1 MSMSSPSE
9 ALRAEIKLLVASCK
23 DDPTEL
29 VAILRAVQQRWR
41 RIPAEAITVI
51 AEELDIPRI
60 HVEGTATFY
69 HFFTEQHAGD
79 YTIYVNTSV
88 TAEMAGADAV
98 IAALESELG
107 VKMGGNTADD
117 RIGLRK
123 TSCIGMCDQEPA
135 ILIND
140 TVFTAVTPQR
150 ARELVAGIRAGVPLA
165 SLVRPSLDGNNA
177 LPALGAEVRNNLRRP
192 GPVIFAP
199 YSAGDALRRA
209 MELGS
214 VEVVE
219 LVKASGLRGRGGAGF
234 PTGQKWNL
242 CRVAPAD
249 GRYVV
254 CNVDEGEPGTFK
266 DRVLLTERAEMVF
279 EAMAIA
285 GYAVEAREGILYLRG
300 EYSYLRPYLEQTLDA
315 MRARHMLGRKILGT
329 RFSFDIRIK
338 QGAGAYIC
346 GEESALIESAEGK
359 RGQPRNRPPFPVTSG
374 YLHKPTLVNN
384 PETLCCALQIVRNGP
399 GWFRRLGTPASAGV
413 KLLSIAGDCAEPGV
427 YEVEWGLRV
436 QDILT
441 MCKADDAFAVQVGGP
456 SGTCISERQF
466 QRRLC
471 YSDLATGGAFTIFG
485 KGRDLLSIVH
495 NHMEFFRD
503 ESCGF
508 CVPCR
513 AGNALLVKAIEKIK
527 VGNGTAT
534 ELVSIRKLGQL
545 VKTASRCGLGQ
556 TSPNPLLTTLEHFP
570 DYYAGKVRQDVD
582 FVSQFSLEH
591 AVADACAAAHRSPN
605 LREE

>member
-9 ALRAEIKLLVASCK
+9 ELRIKAIVASCK
-23 DDPTEL
+23 GDPTEL
-29 VAILRAVQQRWR
+29 LTILREVQQQWR
-41 RIPAEAITVI
+41 RISAEAITAI

-69 HFFTEQHAGD
+69 HFFSEQHAGD

-88 TAEMAGADAV
+88 TAEMAGAAAV
-98 IAALESELG
+98 IAAFESELG
-107 VKMGGNTADD
+107 VKMGGNTADN
-117 RIGLRK
+117 RVGLRK
-123 TSCIGMCDQEPA
+123 TSCIGMGDQEPA

-140 TVFTAVTPQR
+140 TVFTAVTQAR
-150 ARELVAGIRAGVPLA
+150 VRELVAGMRAGVPIA

-177 LPALGAEVRNNLRRP
+177 LPCIRSEVRNHIRRP

-199 YSAGDALRRA
+199 YAAGDALRQA

-234 PTGQKWNL
+234 PTGQKWSM
-242 CRVAPAD
+242 CRTAPAD
-249 GRYVV
+249 GRYVI

-266 DRVLLTERAEMVF
+266 DRVLMTERTEMVF
-279 EAMAIA
+279 EAMTIA

-300 EYSYLRPYLEQTLDA
+300 EYAYLRPHLEQTLDA
-315 MRARHMLGRKILGT
+315 LRARHLLGRKILGT
-329 RFSFDIRIK
+329 RFSFDIHIK

-374 YLHKPTLVNN
+374 YLHKPTIVNN
-384 PETLCCALQIVRNGP
+384 PETLCCALQIVRNGAA
-399 GWFRRLGTPASAGV
+399 WFRRLGTPASAGV

-427 YEVEWGLRV
+427 YEVEWGLSV
-436 QDILT
+436 QEILT
-441 MCKADDAFAVQVGGP
+441 MCKARDAFAVQVGGP
-456 SGTCISERQF
+456 SGICIS
-466 QRRLC
+466 QREFSRKLC
-471 YSDLATGGAFTIFG
+471 YSDLPTGGAFTIFG

-513 AGNALLVKAIEKIK
+513 AGNVLLVKSIEKIM
-527 VGNGTAT
+527 VGNGTAAD
-534 ELVSIRKLGQL
+534 LVSIRELGQL

-556 TSPNPLLTTLEHFP
+556 TSPNPLLTSLDHFA

>member
-1 MSMSSPSE
+1 MSAPSE
-9 ALRAEIKLLVASCK
+9 DLRTQIKSIVASCQG
-23 DDPTEL
+23 DPTEL
-29 VAILRAVQQRWR
+29 LAILRAVQTRWR
-41 RIPAEAITVI
+41 KIPAQAITAI
-51 AEELDIPRI
+51 AEELDIPRV

-69 HFFTEQHAGD
+69 HFLTAEHAGD

-88 TAEMAGADAV
+88 TAEMAGAAAV

-107 VKMGGNTADD
+107 VKMGGNTADN

-135 ILIND
+135 LLIND
-140 TVFTAVTPQR
+140 AVFTSVTPGR
-150 ARELVAGIRAGVPLA
+150 ARELVAGMRAGRPIE
-165 SLVRPSLDGNNA
+165 SLLRPPGGGN
-177 LPALGAEVRNNLRRP
+177 PAQPILGAEVRNNLRRP
-192 GPVIFAP
+192 GPVLFAP
-199 YSAGDALRRA
+199 YAAGAALRCA

-234 PTGQKWNL
+234 PTGQKWSL
-242 CRVAPAD
+242 CRAAPAD
-249 GRYVV
+249 GRYVI

-279 EAMAIA
+279 EAMTLA

-300 EYSYLRPYLEQTLDA
+300 EYAYLRPHLEQTLEA
-315 MRARHMLGRKILGT
+315 LRARHLLGRKILGT

-374 YLHKPTLVNN
+374 YLHKPTIVNN

-399 GWFRRLGTPASAGV
+399 AWFRRLGTPASAGV

-427 YEVEWGLRV
+427 YEVEWGLSV

-441 MCKADDAFAVQVGGP
+441 MCKASDAFAVQVGGP
-456 SGTCISERQF
+456 SGVCIPAGQF
-466 QRRLC
+466 QRKLC
-471 YSDLATGGAFTIFG
+471 YSDLGTGGAITIFG

-513 AGNALLVKAIEKIK
+513 AGNALLVKALEKIM

-534 ELVSIRKLGQL
+534 ELVAIRQLGQL

-570 DYYAGKVRQDVD
+570 DYYAGRVRQDVD

>member
-9 ALRAEIKLLVASCK
+9 DLRAQIKAIVASCK
-23 DDPTEL
+23 GDPTEL
-29 VAILRAVQQRWR
+29 LTILREVQRLWR
-41 RIPAEAITVI
+41 RIPAEAITAV
-51 AEELDIPRI
+51 AEELDIPRV

-88 TAEMAGADAV
+88 TAEMAGAAAV

-107 VKMGGNTADD
+107 VKLGSNTADD

-140 TVFTAVTPQR
+140 TVFTAVTPER
-150 ARELVAGIRAGVPLA
+150 VRELVAGMRAGVPLA
-165 SLVRPSLDGNNA
+165 ALVRPSLDGNNA
-177 LPALGAEVRNNLRRP
+177 LPSIGSEVRNHLRRP

-199 YSAGDALRRA
+199 YAAGDALRRA

-219 LVKASGLRGRGGAGF
+219 QVKAAGLRGRGGAGF
-234 PTGQKWNL
+234 PTGQKWSL
-242 CRVAPAD
+242 CRAAPAD
-249 GRYVV
+249 GRYVI

-266 DRVLLTERAEMVF
+266 DRVLMTERAEMVF
-279 EAMAIA
+279 EAMTIA

-300 EYSYLRPYLEQTLDA
+300 EYAYLRPHLEQTLEA
-315 MRARHMLGRKILGT
+315 LRARRLLGRKILGT

-359 RGQPRNRPPFPVTSG
+359 RGQPRNRPPFPVTAG
-374 YLHKPTLVNN
+374 YLHKPTIVNN

-399 GWFRRLGTPASAGV
+399 EWFRRLGTPASAGV
-413 KLLSIAGDCAEPGV
+413 KLLSIAGDCDEPGV
-427 YEVEWGLRV
+427 YEVEWGLSV
-436 QDILT
+436 QEVLN
-441 MCKADDAFAVQVGGP
+441 MCKAREAFAVQVGGP
-456 SGTCISERQF
+456 SGVCISQGQF
-466 QRRLC
+466 HRKLC
-471 YSDLATGGAFTIFG
+471 YEDLPTGGAFTIFG

-495 NHMEFFRD
+495 NQMEFFRD

-513 AGNALLVKAIEKIK
+513 AGNALLVKSLEKIM
-527 VGNGTAT
+527 VGSGTAA
-534 ELVSIRKLGQL
+534 ELVAIRQLGRL
-545 VKTASRCGLGQ
+545 VKTTSRCGLGQ
-556 TSPNPLLTTLEHFP
+556 TAPNPLLSTIENFA

>member
-1 MSMSSPSE
+1 MSAPSE
-9 ALRAEIKLLVASCK
+9 DLRAQIQSIVASAK
-23 DDPTEL
+23 GDPTEL
-29 VAILRAVQQRWR
+29 LAILRAVQTRWR
-41 RIPAEAITVI
+41 RIPAEAITAI
-51 AEELDIPRI
+51 AEELDIPRV

-69 HFFTEQHAGD
+69 HFFTAEHAGD

-88 TAEMAGADAV
+88 TAEMAGAAAV
-98 IAALESELG
+98 IAELESALG
-107 VKMGGNTADD
+107 VKMGGNTADN

-135 ILIND
+135 LLIND
-140 TVFTAVTPQR
+140 AVFTCVTPER
-150 ARELVAGIRAGVPLA
+150 VRELVAGMRAGAPIE
-165 SLVRPSLDGNNA
+165 SLIRPAGDGS
-177 LPALGAEVRNNLRRP
+177 PARPVLGAEVRNNLRRP
-192 GPVIFAP
+192 GPVLFAP
-199 YSAGDALRRA
+199 YAAGEALRRA

-219 LVKASGLRGRGGAGF
+219 LVKASDLRGRGGAGF
-234 PTGQKWNL
+234 PTGQKWSL
-242 CRVAPAD
+242 CRAAPAD
-249 GRYVV
+249 GRFVI

-266 DRVLLTERAEMVF
+266 DRVLMTERAEMVF
-279 EAMAIA
+279 EAMTIA
-285 GYAVEAREGILYLRG
+285 GYAIEAREGILYLRG
-300 EYSYLRPYLEQTLDA
+300 EYAYLRPHLEQTLDA
-315 MRARHMLGRKILGT
+315 LRARHLLGRKILGT

-374 YLHKPTLVNN
+374 YLHKPTVVNN

-399 GWFRRLGTPASAGV
+399 AWFRRLGTPASAGV

-427 YEVEWGLRV
+427 YEVEWGLSV
-436 QDILT
+436 QDVLT
-441 MCKADDAFAVQVGGP
+441 MCKAGDTFAVQVGGP
-456 SGTCISERQF
+456 SGVCISEGQF
-466 QRRLC
+466 QRKLC
-471 YSDLATGGAFTIFG
+471 YSDLATGGAVTIFG

-513 AGNALLVKAIEKIK
+513 AGNALLVKALEKIM

-534 ELVSIRKLGQL
+534 ELVAIRQLGQL

-556 TSPNPLLTTLEHFP
+556 TSPNPLLTTLAHFP
-570 DYYAGKVRQDVD
+570 DHYEGRVRKDVD